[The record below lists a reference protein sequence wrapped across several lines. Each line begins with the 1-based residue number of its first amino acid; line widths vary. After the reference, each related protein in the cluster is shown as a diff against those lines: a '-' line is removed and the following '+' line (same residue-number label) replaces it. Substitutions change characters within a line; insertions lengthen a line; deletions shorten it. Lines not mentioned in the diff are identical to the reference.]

1 MAMTSVP
8 PTFTP
13 AIVTTVSAGLKVRPT
28 SL

>member
-1 MAMTSVP
+1 MAMTSGP

-13 AIVTTVSAGLKVRPT
+13 ATSTTVSAGLKVRPT